1 MRVVLERRPS
11 VRTRHLIA
19 VPVLS
24 ALLGTVVGGI
34 FLTITGHNAFKVY
47 SVMAKTSYTT
57 LYGITDTLATATP
70 LILAGLA
77 AAFAFRVNL
86 YSIGAEGQIYLG
98 AIFATGAGIAFGSM
112 SPLIAIPSVLV
123 AGVLG
128 GMFWMFLP
136 ALFRAR
142 FGTNEIITTLMFNFV
157 ALYLMRYLIYGS
169 STWWRDPES
178 TNFPIGKQMGANSW
192 LPRFGRQSVH
202 WGFIVAIVVVILI
215 WFILNRSRFG
225 FQMKVLGD
233 APNAARYAG
242 ISVAGTTLG
251 VLLISGA
258 LAGLGGAIEV
268 AGRAHALDPNGL
280 AIGIGYSGIIVA
292 ALARFNPWGVVVLA
306 IAFGG
311 LQNSA
316 SALQSLGSERVPVSI
331 AVMLQGMILLLALA
345 GEILVK
351 YRIRLRSGSGV
362 ELQEVAA

>member
-1 MRVVLERRPS
+1 MRIVLERRPS

-24 ALLGTVVGGI
+24 ALLGTVVGGL
-34 FLTITGHNAFKVY
+34 FLTITGHNAMRVY

-57 LYGITDTLATATP
+57 LYGLTDTLATATP

-86 YSIGAEGQIYLG
+86 YTIGAEGQLFVG
-98 AIFATGAGIAFGSM
+98 AIFGTAAGIAFGTY
-112 SPLIAIPSVLV
+112 SPMIAIPSVLV
-123 AGVLG
+123 AGILG
-128 GMFWMFLP
+128 GMAWMLLP
-136 ALFRAR
+136 ALFRSK

-157 ALYLMRYLIYGS
+157 ALYLMRYLIYGA

-178 TNFPIGKQMGANSW
+178 TNFPIGKQMGANAW

-202 WGFIVAIVVVILI
+202 WGFVVAIVVALLI
-215 WFILNRSRFG
+215 WFILSRTSFG
-225 FQMKVLGD
+225 FRMKVLGD

-251 VLLISGA
+251 VLLISGG
-258 LAGLGGAIEV
+258 LAGLAGAVEV

-316 SALQSLGSERVPVSI
+316 SALQSLGSDRVPVSI

-351 YRIRLRSGSGV
+351 YRIRLRAGKGV